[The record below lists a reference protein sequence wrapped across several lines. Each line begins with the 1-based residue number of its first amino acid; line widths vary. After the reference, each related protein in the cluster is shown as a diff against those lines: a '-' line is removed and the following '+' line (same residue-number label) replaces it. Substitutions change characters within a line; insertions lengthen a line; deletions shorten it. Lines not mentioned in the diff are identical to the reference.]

1 MEIVV
6 HTMEYSRKERLE
18 SPLRVRNYTE
28 RDFDA
33 YQKTYNECFS
43 AMRTA
48 LQRFPIDCC
57 DSRENLEKKRDQIF
71 ILEIDGRLAG
81 SVAIYGN
88 EIDDLIVAREFQRKG
103 HGQALLR
110 HAVSRLQSKGVS
122 PIVLHVADW
131 NQGAIRM
138 YLKNGFSI
146 VKTET
151 VR

>member
-6 HTMEYSRKERLE
+6 HTMAYSREERVQ
-18 SPLRVRNYTE
+18 SRLRVRHYAD

-71 ILEIDGRLAG
+71 VL
-81 SVAIYGN
+81 
-88 EIDDLIVAREFQRKG
+88 EIDDLIVAKAFQRKG
-103 HGQALLR
+103 HGRALLR
-110 HAVSRLQSKGVS
+110 FAVSRLQGMGIS

-146 VKTET
+146 VKTEI
-151 VR
+151 VG

>member
-6 HTMEYSRKERLE
+6 HTMAYSQEGRLQ
-18 SPLRVRNYTE
+18 SRLRVRNYAD

-71 ILEIDGRLAG
+71 ILEIDGCFIG
-81 SVAIYGN
+81 SVTIYGN
-88 EIDDLIVAREFQRKG
+88 EIDDLIVAKAFQRKG

-110 HAVSRLQSKGVS
+110 FAVSRLQSNGVS

-131 NQGAIRM
+131 NQGAMRL

-146 VKTET
+146 VRTEI
-151 VR
+151 VG